1 MVSTETDPTKLAAEE
16 KRNAVRYNKQYDCW
30 ETNEAEFNYL
40 WVKAYGLI
48 WDTGTSTELRRIIK
62 EISGFS
68 TSILDSPL
76 ELLRTIKQQMHV
88 PSRAVYPIL
97 TLIESLSMVLSVKQG
112 DKEGLISYMERFK
125 SKKCFN
131 KPVWSQ
137 SPGWVLRES

>member
-1 MVSTETDPTKLAAEE
+1 M
-16 KRNAVRYNKQYDCW
+16 
-30 ETNEAEFNYL
+30 
-40 WVKAYGLI
+40 
-48 WDTGTSTELRRIIK
+48 RRIIK

-68 TSILDSPL
+68 TSILDNPL

-125 SKKCFN
+125 SKKMF
-131 KPVWSQ
+131 
-137 SPGWVLRES
+137 